1 MATQIGRFEIL
12 SEIAKSDRACV
23 YKANDS
29 TNGQTVALKALRL
42 DMPAEQAQALI
53 ERVQAEADTVN
64 GLNSPNIA
72 LLYGAGEIDNLLCAA
87 MEYVQGNS
95 IATMLARREGFSIWD
110 LLDISRQVCQGFDHA
125 HSKGVVHYS
134 LEPAKVM
141 VTWDG
146 TVKILSFGISMMGM
160 PEVEGS
166 GKPRFTLHYASPEQL
181 RGEAIDPRSNFFSW
195 GAILYEM
202 VSDQKPFDGDS
213 ETVRRKILEENPVPP
228 AELNRKIHPAVSDL
242 IMMALSKAPDERFQN
257 GQQLVMELEKCK
269 QASAQAAAKK
279 SSTPAQGLIVPNKV
293 SPGSKSTGAAANPA
307 TAPPTATP
315 VTKTPTKTPGKTA
328 IAATGMS
335 EQRDQELPAA
345 DLNSKPAA
353 DESNP
358 ARTTAPPIGKA
369 AAAAGGSSPAVS
381 VRARS
386 PQTDKARPATS
397 AKVSAPTVEKKQ
409 VRMSAAAE
417 QTAAAPAKKYAV
429 DPMMAEDGPGNK
441 RAASFSE
448 LEEMPPLKEVYV
460 APPEPAAAPATPEPA
475 PSGVFLAKPEPP
487 KSKVPPRVVAR
498 QAVKEITSVPPRLM
512 MYSVAAAIGLVLVI
526 AVGLI
531 FHIHSQ
537 NTEEEGTPVATAP
550 PSHAEP
556 IRAQTAAVPAAA
568 VPVTPEATA
577 AAPEQPAQVEVAPV
591 VKPRS
596 RRRSSTPVQVASVP
610 GQLSIDSTP
619 QGAQV
624 QIDGHTDIAWVTP
637 FAVAGVAPGRHIVS
651 IAKNGYTAESKTVE
665 VASGSKSFVV
675 LHLAQASGTLVV
687 HSDPPGAAVFVDG
700 KDTGHVTPM
709 QVSVERGSH
718 VLLVRKQG
726 YLDET
731 ISASPQP
738 GQSFRFSPTLKPL
751 GNVDDIRTVGKF
763 KKIFGGGEGSSEMGT
778 VSIKT
783 QPKGA
788 QIAVNRRML
797 DKSSPVQFMAGPGNY
812 IIDITATGYKPIHRV
827 VTVEKGVK
835 VALEET
841 MQLE

>member
-12 SEIAKSDRACV
+12 SEIAKSERACV

-72 LLYGAGEIDNLLCAA
+72 LLYGAGEIDNQLCAA

-110 LLDISRQVCQGFDHA
+110 LLDISRQVCLGFDHA

-134 LEPAKVM
+134 FEPAKVM

-160 PEVEGS
+160 PGGEGS
-166 GKPRFTLHYASPEQL
+166 GKPRVSLHYASPEQL

-195 GAILYEM
+195 GGILYEM
-202 VSDQKPFDGDS
+202 VTDQKPFDGDS
-213 ETVRRKILEENPVPP
+213 ETVRHKILEENPVPP

-242 IMMALSKAPDERFQN
+242 IMKALSKAPDERFQN

-269 QASAQAAAKK
+269 QASAQSAAKK
-279 SSTPAQGLIVPNKV
+279 SSTPTQGLIVPNKV
-293 SPGSKSTGAAANPA
+293 SPGAQSTRPATNPA
-307 TAPPTATP
+307 TAPSTATP
-315 VTKTPTKTPGKTA
+315 ATKTPTKTPGNTA
-328 IAATGMS
+328 ITATGMY
-335 EQRDQELPAA
+335 EQREQELPAA

-353 DESNP
+353 DESKP
-358 ARTTAPPIGKA
+358 AGTTAPPIGKA
-369 AAAAGGSSPAVS
+369 AAAAAGSSPAVS

-397 AKVSAPTVEKKQ
+397 AKASAPTVEKKQ
-409 VRMSAAAE
+409 VKMSAAAE
-417 QTAAAPAKKYAV
+417 QIAATPAKKYAV
-429 DPMMAEDGPGNK
+429 DPMMAEDGAGNK

-448 LEEMPPLKEVYV
+448 LEEMPPLKEVCV
-460 APPEPAAAPATPEPA
+460 APPEATAAPATPEPT
-475 PSGVFLAKPEPP
+475 GVFLAKPEPP
-487 KSKVPPRVVAR
+487 KSKVPPRLGAR

-512 MYSVAAAIGLVLVI
+512 MYSVAAAIGMVLVI
-526 AVGLI
+526 AVGLV
-531 FHIHSQ
+531 FHIQSQ
-537 NTEEEGTPVATAP
+537 NTEAEGTPVATAP

-556 IRAQTAAVPAAA
+556 IQAQKAAVPAAE

-577 AAPEQPAQVEVAPV
+577 VAPEQPAQVIVAPV

-596 RRRSSTPVQVASVP
+596 RRRSSTPVQIASVP

-624 QIDGHTDIAWVTP
+624 QIDGHTDAAWVTP

-718 VLLVRKQG
+718 ILLVRKQG

-731 ISASPQP
+731 TSASPQP

-812 IIDITATGYKPIHRV
+812 IIDITATGYKPIHRI